1 MPRRIPD
8 NKNHT
13 IAAVAQ
19 AAGVS
24 AMTVS
29 RVLRGT
35 DKVTTKTRE
44 KVEVAMAEL
53 GYVHNRLAG
62 ALASSR
68 SAQIAVIVSSI
79 ENIVFTEV
87 LAGVAN
93 ALDGSGY
100 QPVIGITEYD
110 LQRELALVRS
120 MLEWRPAGF
129 VLTHTCHDPE
139 TTRLLRKAN
148 VPVVELMEF
157 CPEPIDM
164 CIGLDH
170 AAVGRSMAEYVISKG
185 YRRFGYL
192 GSNHAIDV
200 TAASRFA
207 AFKATVEEHGGCLVK
222 AVMVDTHSGISLG
235 REHMHLLL
243 QDDLDIDLVYFS
255 NDAVAAGAMM
265 CCMARKIAIPETL
278 ALASFSGLEIAGAMP
293 IPITTTRSPR
303 YDMGHTAVLQVLR
316 RLAGEKFAF
325 VQKAA
330 FTLIEGEST

>member
-1 MPRRIPD
+1 MPRKIPSTKH
-8 NKNHT
+8 NT
-13 IAAVAQ
+13 IEAVAQ
-19 AAGVS
+19 TAGVS
-24 AMTVS
+24 TMTVS

-35 DKVTTKTRE
+35 GKVADKTRK
-44 KVEVAMAEL
+44 KVEAAMSEL

-68 SAQIAVIVSSI
+68 SAQIAVIVSSF

-87 LAGVAN
+87 LAGVAS

-100 QPVIGITEYD
+100 QPVIGVSEYD

-129 VLTHTCHDPE
+129 VLTHTRHAPE
-139 TTRLLRKAN
+139 TIQLLSKAN
-148 VPVVELMEF
+148 VPVVELMEYSK
-157 CPEPIDM
+157 EPIDM

-170 AAVGRSMAEYVISKG
+170 SAVGRSMAKHVISKG

-192 GSNHAIDV
+192 GSNHAIDF
-200 TAASRFA
+200 TAATRFA
-207 AFKATVEEHGGCLVK
+207 AFRKTVEKHGGQMVK
-222 AVMVDTHSGISLG
+222 AVMAEKNSGISLG
-235 REHMHLLL
+235 REHMHQLV
-243 QDDLDIDLVYFS
+243 DSELDIDLVYFS

-265 CCMARKIAIPETL
+265 YCLAQKMDIPGQL

-303 YDMGHTAVLQVLR
+303 FDMGHAAASQVLR
-316 RLAGEKFAF
+316 RLSGEQFTYIE
-325 VQKAA
+325 KAS
-330 FTLIEGEST
+330 FTLVEGESA